1 MSFINSVNKEARVVP
16 TVLFDEISDVY
27 RPWLEANERK
37 WKES

>member
-1 MSFINSVNKEARVVP
+1 MSFINSVNTEARLVP

-27 RPWLEANERK
+27 RPWAEANERK